1 MLSKLERPIAITM
14 WDFSWLERRWP
25 GAGYEDWNQVLDELK
40 ERGYDAVRIDAYPH
54 LMAAGPER
62 EWTLKP
68 EWSVQD
74 WGAPA
79 LTKIS
84 RLRENLVEFIRACK
98 AKGILVA
105 LSTWFREDLDNHR
118 MNVKSPM
125 DLAEM
130 WSSVLNI
137 LEEEKLLDQILYV
150 DLCNEFPISC
160 WCPWL
165 APALGKAPG
174 EEVLRASSEGTAWM
188 RESIELLREK
198 HPRMEYCFSVCSEF
212 EELEM
217 QDVSFMDLLEPH
229 IWMAQ
234 WSDFY
239 VRVGYNYER
248 FSSAGYD
255 NMVLHAE
262 KLYRSDPEYWQQFM
276 YKGIE
281 TAARWSDISGKPLV
295 TTECWGIVDY
305 KDWPLLNWDWIIEL
319 CELGVKKAASTGRWA
334 AISTSNFCGPQFAG
348 MWRDIEWHR
357 RMTDIIH
364 SAKMPPKSV
373 QTAK

>member
-1 MLSKLERPIAITM
+1 MLKKLEHPLAITM

-25 GAGYEDWNQVLDELK
+25 GAGYENWDEVLDELK
-40 ERGYDAVRIDAYPH
+40 VRGYDAVRIDAYPH
-54 LMAAGPER
+54 LMAVGPEQ

-74 WGAPA
+74 WGAPT

-84 RLRENLVEFIRACK
+84 HLRRNLVEFIRACGRK
-98 AKGILVA
+98 NILVA
-105 LSTWFREDLDNHR
+105 LSTWFREDVDNHR
-118 MNVKSPM
+118 MNIKSPKDM
-125 DLAEM
+125 ADI
-130 WSSVLNI
+130 WISVLNI
-137 LEEEKLLDQILYV
+137 MEEEKLMEHILYV

-160 WCPWL
+160 WAPWL

-174 EEVLRASSEGTAWM
+174 EEVLRASEEGTAWM
-188 RESIELLREK
+188 RDSISALRSAY
-198 HPRMEYCFSVCSEF
+198 PNLEYCYSVCSEF
-212 EELEM
+212 DTLST

-239 VRVGYNYER
+239 TQVGYNYER

-255 NMVLHAE
+255 NMVQHAE
-262 KLYRSDPEYWQQFM
+262 TLYKSKPEYWQQFM
-276 YKGIE
+276 YKGID
-281 TAARWSDISGKPLV
+281 TAAQWSRDTGKPLV

-319 CELGVKKAASTGRWA
+319 CELGVKHAASTGRWA
-334 AISTSNFCGPQFAG
+334 AISTSNFCGPQFKG
-348 MWRDIEWHR
+348 MWRDIEWHQ
-357 RMTDIIH
+357 RMTSIIH
-364 SAKMPPKSV
+364 NAALPK
-373 QTAK
+373 